1 MASEQAQSTLDQ
13 QLEDY
18 ETRPVPESVT
28 RTWVDQT
35 LVWAGIT
42 FCLAAWFVGGSLT
55 AGFGFYDTLLVMI
68 AGAVILVVMG
78 ALAGWI
84 GATTRLSTAM
94 NCRFAF
100 GREGS
105 KILGIVLSISCWG
118 WFAFQAGLFGLT
130 LQIALK
136 QGFGWEVPVE
146 ILIFLGG
153 IGMMTTAVVGY
164 RAMSWLS
171 RWAVPLMAILALW
184 ALIATLNA
192 HPWSE
197 ISSKGPSGQP
207 LPFMSGVAA
216 VVGSYAV
223 GATISAD
230 ISRYSRR
237 RSDSQLAALWGL
249 GITFVPIFFLGSIFS
264 FAWGDPN
271 VVNVMTI
278 NLGLGLFA
286 YITLI
291 LAQWT
296 TNQSNLYS
304 SALGLSAVIPWP
316 KWRLSIAIGIVSTII
331 GTFQI
336 YNVFLQF
343 LILLSALIPPI
354 LGTLVADYYF
364 FNSRLYKW
372 ENISK
377 LKPVNWI
384 SVASWLTGSVVG
396 VLLGVVNVAPDFS
409 AVVPVPLAALL
420 TAVVVQVVLTVA
432 LRGQRAEYPS
442 ALQPT

>member
-1 MASEQAQSTLDQ
+1 MASEQKQSTLDQ
-13 QLEDY
+13 QLDDY
-18 ETRPVPESVT
+18 ETRPVPENVT
-28 RTWVDQT
+28 RNWVDQT

-42 FCLAAWFVGGSLT
+42 FCLAAWFAGGALT
-55 AGFGFYDTLLVMI
+55 AGFGFYETLLVLVC
-68 AGAVILVVMG
+68 GAVILVAMG
-78 ALAGWI
+78 ALSGWI

-105 KILGIVLSISCWG
+105 KILGVVLSISLWG

-130 LQIALK
+130 LQIGLK
-136 QGFGWEVPVE
+136 QGFGWDVPVE
-146 ILIFLGG
+146 VLIFLGG
-153 IGMMTTAVVGY
+153 IGMMTTAIVGY
-164 RAMSWLS
+164 RGMSWLS

-184 ALIATLNA
+184 ALISTLMTHSWA
-192 HPWSE
+192 E
-197 ISSKGPSGQP
+197 IAAKGPLGQP

-223 GATISAD
+223 GATISSD

-249 GITFVPIFFLGSIFS
+249 GITFVPIFWLGSIFA

-271 VVNVMTI
+271 IVNVMTVK
-278 NLGLGLFA
+278 LGLGIFA
-286 YITLI
+286 YITLF

-316 KWRLSIAIGIVSTII
+316 KWRLALAIGIVSTII
-331 GTFQI
+331 GTFQL
-336 YNVFLQF
+336 YNSFVQF

-354 LGTLVADYYF
+354 LGTLVADYYL

-372 ENISK
+372 ENIGK

-384 SVASWLTGSVVG
+384 AVISWLTGSVVG
-396 VLLGVVNVAPDFS
+396 VLLGVVNIAPDFS
-409 AVVPVPLAALL
+409 AIFPVPLAAML
-420 TAVVVQVVLTVA
+420 TAVVVHAALTVA
-432 LRGQRAEYPS
+432 MRGSKAEYPS
-442 ALQPT
+442 ALEAA